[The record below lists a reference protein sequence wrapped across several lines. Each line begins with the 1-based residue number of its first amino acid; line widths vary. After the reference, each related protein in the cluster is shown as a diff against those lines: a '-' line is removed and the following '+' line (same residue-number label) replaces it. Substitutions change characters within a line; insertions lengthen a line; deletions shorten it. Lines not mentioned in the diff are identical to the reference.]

1 METTVPEITRYGS
14 IALFLLAV
22 AFVLAAPFFWQHV
35 ELTDVPASESY
46 ENSDLYQFV
55 YPAMHY
61 AYGRVRSGQAPQW
74 NARQMCGMPLLADH
88 RIGLFQPLNAV
99 FLLPDTGQAMALHS
113 FICLALMGFGCVL
126 FARSLDLDYG
136 AALVGGIVYAFAG
149 ASAAAMSRP
158 HLASA
163 LAWMPFLFWASRE
176 FARSGR
182 RGWALLAGLAGA
194 AFILSGAYAIVA
206 VTLPLVVLY
215 TILHGFT
222 RRPGEFGLRIALG
235 GILLGGA
242 LALCLAAVQWVPTAA
257 WAMTLDSPADALWY
271 LRSGGLLP
279 GSFREAVAQTFS
291 SRPGDLPR
299 LCYVGMLPLILVPA
313 ACFQR
318 KNWRETLVF
327 LLAGAGAWAL
337 GAVGP
342 QRVVAGL
349 PREAFLY
356 LAVFCVAILAALG
369 ADRIF
374 KPRKDYRSV
383 HVWPV
388 AIVVFLALCGV
399 FYVAEGQGRGYV
411 IAFAILLA
419 PFLIL
424 RQTWVSVLA
433 TCAAA
438 LLIFIDLTLASLNAY
453 GHPYQD
459 FPEHARRYSE
469 SLETARERAL
479 GGRVAIMSRPLDYG
493 LPANLGLL
501 TPIDVAGG
509 CNLFVTREQR
519 AWWSRLIRHGAGGD
533 PVASWDVS
541 PDAVQ
546 PSLLNFM
553 TVRAILA
560 SPDTGIPADAWN
572 ETGLRLREIQTPA
585 RGTVY
590 INESALP
597 RVFWVPAWRLADD
610 VDAAM
615 DALASPGF
623 EPARECVVDAA
634 HGPYLEQLQRRGPG
648 QPEAPRGEV
657 VAAVL
662 STAQPAVAPEPSA
675 PPAGEAPLTPRVTPS
690 PGTLEERS
698 PERLA
703 VHVEVPQAGIVVLSD
718 SFARGWRASLDG
730 VPCEILRVNGIF
742 RGVAVP
748 AGVHDIVFTYR
759 PASLYLGIGIAL
771 FGAALLVGS
780 LLAAAWQRS

>member
-61 AYGRVRSGQAPQW
+61 AYGRVRTGQAPQW

-279 GSFREAVAQTFS
+279 GSFREAVVQTFS

-356 LAVFCVAILAALG
+356 LAVFCVAVLAALG

-419 PFLIL
+419 PFF
-424 RQTWVSVLA
+424 VLLVELGLGDDIVDRLHR
-433 TCAAA
+433 AA
-438 LLIFIDLTLASLNAY
+438 LLVDRAARFIEAK
-453 GHPYQD
+453 
-459 FPEHARRYSE
+459 
-469 SLETARERAL
+469 
-479 GGRVAIMSRPLDYG
+479 
-493 LPANLGLL
+493 
-501 TPIDVAGG
+501 
-509 CNLFVTREQR
+509 
-519 AWWSRLIRHGAGGD
+519 D
-533 PVASWDVS
+533 PV
-541 PDAVQ
+541 
-546 PSLLNFM
+546 FR
-553 TVRAILA
+553 VR
-560 SPDTGIPADAWN
+560 
-572 ETGLRLREIQTPA
+572 
-585 RGTVY
+585 V
-590 INESALP
+590 
-597 RVFWVPAWRLADD
+597 VFAPTTEND
-610 VDAAM
+610 
-615 DALASPGF
+615 
-623 EPARECVVDAA
+623 
-634 HGPYLEQLQRRGPG
+634 LE
-648 QPEAPRGEV
+648 
-657 VAAVL
+657 VAAV
-662 STAQPAVAPEPSA
+662 EPRRAGLRVGVFQGDVDVEVLLPFGPQELADGPVPGGVSLQQHELGEA
-675 PPAGEAPLTPRVTPS
+675 RAISVSSLGEVRLGVYDVEANGGIELAGRAAGALGRHPAGGRNVRA
-690 PGTLEERS
+690 LEEDIV
-698 PERLA
+698 ERLA
-703 VHVEVPQAGIVVLSD
+703 VGGLREGEAHFELGECRVLEVRFDAPGPRGGIGDQFLAQRRV
-718 SFARGWRASLDG
+718 GLDG
-730 VPCEILRVNGIF
+730 G
-742 RGVAVP
+742 P
-748 AGVHDIVFTYR
+748 AGPEGAR
-759 PASLYLGIGIAL
+759 ARQCRR
-771 FGAALLVGS
+771 GAAG
-780 LLAAAWQRS
+780 Q